1 MRKKIFVLLP
11 LLLFIVIAYFL
22 WRGLGLNPH
31 ALPSALI
38 GKPVP
43 AFAEEDLFDQKNI
56 LKADI
61 FNGQIVLL
69 NVWATWCIACR
80 SEHPVL
86 MDLANKDG
94 ILIYGINYKD
104 KRSEALAWLHD
115 YGNPYKKVIY
125 DPKGSLGINLG
136 VYGAPETYLID
147 QKGIIRFKYTG
158 PISPEAWQEEIRPR
172 IAALRGGE

>member
-1 MRKKIFVLLP
+1 MRKKFFVLLP
-11 LLLFIVIAYFL
+11 LLMFAVIVYFL

-31 ALPSALI
+31 ELPSVLI

-43 AFAEEDLFDQKNI
+43 AFAEEDLLDQENI

-61 FNGQIVLL
+61 FKGQVALI

-80 SEHPVL
+80 AEHPVL
-86 MDLANKDG
+86 MDVAKKFNVP
-94 ILIYGINYKD
+94 IYGVNYKD
-104 KRSEALAWLHD
+104 KRSEALTWLKD

-125 DPKGSLGINLG
+125 DPKGTLGINLG

-147 QKGIIRFKYTG
+147 RKNIIRFKYTG
-158 PISPEAWQEEIRPR
+158 PISPEVWQEEIWPR
-172 IAALRGGE
+172 IVALRGE